1 MRNSMSALEK
11 DVINEP
17 VTDKDITDNERYHRC
32 YIAIGSNLADPV
44 AQAQDA
50 VTALETLTASR
61 LLAVSSLYASKPM
74 GPQEQ
79 PDYINAVACIDT
91 RLAPIALLD
100 ALQQIENEQGRIR
113 KEHWGARTLDL
124 DILLYGNDVMS
135 TPRLTVPH
143 YGMKEREFVLYPLA
157 EIAPQLQL
165 PCGQALS
172 ALLEECPR
180 NGLAIYK
187 NIE

>member
-1 MRNSMSALEK
+1 MSVLK
-11 DVINEP
+11 KHDINKQDY
-17 VTDKDITDNERYHRC
+17 TRC

-44 AQAQDA
+44 AQAKEA
-50 VTALETLTASR
+50 ITTLEALTESR
-61 LLAVSSLYASKPM
+61 FISVSSLYASKPM

-79 PDYINAVACIDT
+79 PDYINAVACVDT
-91 RLAPIALLD
+91 RLAPIELLD
-100 ALQQIENEQGRIR
+100 ALQQIENEQGRVR

-124 DILLYGNDVMS
+124 DILLYGDDIMS

-165 PCGQALS
+165 PCGQVLS
-172 ALLEECPR
+172 DFLKACPR
-180 NGLAIYK
+180 NDLAIYQ